1 LRAVR
6 LDRFGG
12 PEVLRVVDVDRP
24 SPAEGEVLVRVVAAG
39 VNPVDWKVRATGGGG
54 RFGTPPLVLGW
65 DLSGVVEAV
74 ANGVSAFANGVS
86 AFAAGDEVFGMPR
99 FPDPAGCYAEY
110 VAAPADQLAAKPSA
124 LDHAAA
130 AGLPLAG
137 LTALQVLDLA
147 EVEAGQRV
155 LVHAAAGGVGHLA
168 VQLAKARGAEVVG
181 TARADKHPFLVELGI
196 DQAVDYTTAA
206 FEDVVDDVDVVL
218 DPIGGDYGRRSLE
231 VLRPGGVLLMIAGH
245 ADAALTATADSAGV
259 RIVRHLVHP
268 DGPGLA
274 RLADLAERGA
284 LQVAVEQAFPLDQAA
299 KAHELGERGRTR
311 GKLVLA
317 VAAA

>member
-1 LRAVR
+1 MR

-24 SPAEGEVLVRVVAAG
+24 SPAEGEALVRVVAAG

-65 DLSGVVEAV
+65 DLSGVVEVV
-74 ANGVSAFANGVS
+74 ADGVS

-206 FEDVVDDVDVVL
+206 FEEVVDGVDVVL
-218 DPIGGDYGRRSLE
+218 DPVGGDYARRSLE
-231 VLRPGGVLLMIAGH
+231 VLRPGGVLLMIAGR
-245 ADAALTATADSAGV
+245 ADEALTAAAGSAGV

-284 LQVAVEQAFPLDQAA
+284 LQVAVERAFPLDQAA

-311 GKLVLA
+311 GKLVLS
-317 VAAA
+317 VARPIGP

>member
-1 LRAVR
+1 MR

-12 PEVLRVVDVDRP
+12 PEVLRLVDVDRP
-24 SPAEGEVLVRVVAAG
+24 SPAAGEVLVRVVAAG

-54 RFGTPPLVLGW
+54 RFGAPPLVLGW

-74 ANGVSAFANGVS
+74 GDGVS

-99 FPDPAGCYAEY
+99 FPEPAGCYAEY

-124 LDHAAA
+124 LLHAAA

-181 TARADKHPFLVELGI
+181 TARAGKHPFLVELGI
-196 DQAVDYTTAA
+196 DQAVDYTAAA
-206 FEDVVDDVDVVL
+206 FEDVVDDVDVVI
-218 DPIGGDYGRRSLE
+218 DPIGGDHGRRSLE
-231 VLRPGGVLLMIAGH
+231 VLRRGGVLLLIVGH
-245 ADAALTATADSAGV
+245 ADEALTATAGSAGV

-274 RLADLAERGA
+274 RLAELAERGA
-284 LQVAVEQAFPLDQAA
+284 LQVAVEQVFPLDQAA
-299 KAHELGERGRTR
+299 RAHELGERGRTR
-311 GKLVLA
+311 GKLVLSVTA
-317 VAAA
+317 R